1 MNTEQ
6 EQYSIKLKELIAQGY
21 KIFSVYSLDKT
32 EALDACMCGGCS
44 FEEDHIYLKNT
55 PLQRIEIGIFNNYVN
70 AAYSNQT
77 PLCEF
82 KYFLPL
88 FLDFLVQGTNNF
100 LSENYFFQRISAY
113 SLGGWTIGELTF
125 LQQFAET
132 YIHYHLYQEE
142 NAEFKYIEIFL
153 DMFQS
158 YLFDTEKL
166 SNLCLNHPSAY
177 SLIDY
182 ATQKVNSGYDE
193 YEQADE
199 LSLTSERVR
208 KILLHWNNDQTIR
221 QHFIDCYNA
230 FKHQGYTFDQGN
242 ANWVRIWIEGIE
254 QGIY

>member
-1 MNTEQ
+1 
-6 EQYSIKLKELIAQGY
+6 
-21 KIFSVYSLDKT
+21 
-32 EALDACMCGGCS
+32 
-44 FEEDHIYLKNT
+44 
-55 PLQRIEIGIFNNYVN
+55 
-70 AAYSNQT
+70 
-77 PLCEF
+77 
-82 KYFLPL
+82 
-88 FLDFLVQGTNNF
+88 
-100 LSENYFFQRISAY
+100 
-113 SLGGWTIGELTF
+113 
-125 LQQFAET
+125 
-132 YIHYHLYQEE
+132 
-142 NAEFKYIEIFL
+142 
-153 DMFQS
+153 MFQS

-177 SLIDY
+177 SLIDN